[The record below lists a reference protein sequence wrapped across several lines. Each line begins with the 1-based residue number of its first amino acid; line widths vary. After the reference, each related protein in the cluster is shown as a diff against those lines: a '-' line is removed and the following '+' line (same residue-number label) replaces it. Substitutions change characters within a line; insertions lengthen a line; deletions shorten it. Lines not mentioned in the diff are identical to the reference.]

1 MLALVLYALSTCDD
15 QHAGF
20 DPYLFPCSP
29 LPAVNVKDRK
39 SHRHWQ
45 EVIGFTFRFL
55 DSPIYPGPR
64 QYRIKGTL
72 FASRGLIGRGTMVY
86 RVASLEDNLKEDAV
100 EDEAL
105 KICWP
110 HRNRKLEG
118 DTLECLR
125 KRLPAQWHD
134 HIPEV
139 TYSATA
145 TAEDLRL
152 PRVELLKLSAIKD
165 FERKDRQLHILVMK
179 IYKKLWEAGSV
190 EEFME
195 IYLDC
200 VECHHASYTKGRVLH
215 RDLSENNLMFKTASD
230 GPKKGILNDWDL
242 ASEVEDDNEIRVSNA
257 NHRTGTLPFMAR
269 DLLVNDPPLHLYR
282 HDLES
287 FFYILIWAALHY
299 DFAAGTKI
307 SSDQV
312 SITRTWNDDVFRRN
326 RSAKNDFLKER
337 KRLDE
342 VIASARKGCEPLI
355 PWITSIWRLF
365 FIAERAEPIDGYD
378 NEVAVEWD
386 NVTLGG
392 HLTFETF
399 MKALG
404 RKPRDDLEP
413 LIRTSEISIHTH

>member
-1 MLALVLYALSTCDD
+1 
-15 QHAGF
+15 
-20 DPYLFPCSP
+20 
-29 LPAVNVKDRK
+29 
-39 SHRHWQ
+39 
-45 EVIGFTFRFL
+45 
-55 DSPIYPGPR
+55 
-64 QYRIKGTL
+64 
-72 FASRGLIGRGTMVY
+72 
-86 RVASLEDNLKEDAV
+86 

-215 RDLSENNLMFKTASD
+215 RDLSENNLMFKTAPD
-230 GPKKGILNDWDL
+230 GLKKGILNDWDL
-242 ASEVEDDNEIRVSNA
+242 ASEVEDNNEIKLSNA
-257 NHRTGTLPFMAR
+257 NHRIGTLPFMAR
-269 DLLVNDPPLHLYR
+269 DLLVNNPPSHLYR

-326 RSAKNDFLKER
+326 RSAKYEFLKER
-337 KRLDE
+337 KRLDK
-342 VIASARKGCEPLI
+342 VIAAVRKGCEPLI
-355 PWITSIWRLF
+355 PWIISIWRLF
-365 FIAERAEPIDGYD
+365 FITERTLANMEPIDGYD
-378 NEVAVEWD
+378 NEVAIEWD
-386 NVTLGG
+386 NSTLGG
-392 HLTFETF
+392 HITFETF

-404 RKPRDDLEP
+404 RKPREDLEP
-413 LIRTSEISIHTH
+413 LIRTSEISIRTH